1 MALESLVIIVL
12 TLLLCYSCIRR
23 GRRAAAL
30 GVMPLAIVPLFNLA
44 AIGLCGQLSRLWA
57 TPELW
62 RVGFVLLGLLLSG
75 AIFGGI
81 SRSIR
86 STATVISSC
95 GPSMRLRTAPFKMV
109 CAISSGV
116 FPPEVRIL
124 RIRSP
129 VRIPNPESLTP
140 SDIIITVSPS
150 SSCFDTP

>member
-12 TLLLCYSCIRR
+12 TLLLCYICIRR

-86 STATVISSC
+86 STSTRCSYLVICCGFTVLFSLFI
-95 GPSMRLRTAPFKMV
+95 LF
-109 CAISSGV
+109 
-116 FPPEVRIL
+116 RIL
-124 RIRSP
+124 PQLSG
-129 VRIPNPESLTP
+129 
-140 SDIIITVSPS
+140 
-150 SSCFDTP
+150 